1 MIFIIVII
9 VICCLFIPANN
20 SKTEKNENTETN
32 NVIIETQLPRSVTDE
47 IMMHQV
53 IK

>member
-9 VICCLFIPANN
+9 VICCLFIPTND
-20 SKTEKNENTETN
+20 SETKNENTEIN
-32 NVIIETQLPRSVTDE
+32 NVIIETQLPRSVTNE

>member
-9 VICCLFIPANN
+9 VVCCLFIPAND
-20 SKTEKNENTETN
+20 SEIKNENTETN

>member
-9 VICCLFIPANN
+9 IICCLFTPANE
-20 SKTEKNENTETN
+20 SEPKNENTETN
-32 NVIIETQLPRSVTDE
+32 NVIIETQLPRSVIDAT
-47 IMMHQV
+47 MTHQV